1 MSELTMI
8 WDEVVSVLELELN
21 NIQTQ
26 NWIKPLKP
34 ISLTNGTLIL
44 DAKSTFIR
52 NMVQKKYLE
61 TIREYASHICGQPIE
76 VQLIDPNQSDYY
88 IIIDRAKV
96 EDNGQVSLRF
106 EDSNADAN
114 ADAGN
119 SPTRDV
125 TEPEKSRAFDSFPQR
140 EANAQDAMGSGN
152 DDAFATEAPFA
163 KRNAASLL
171 ETEMGAARTDVD
183 GNAQG
188 AMDFGSD
195 ANASSDGAFTFSSQS
210 GEASTKEAEGKFNLR
225 NQRDEVYRKTNGYHT
240 LNPRYTFEN
249 FVRGSSN
256 DFAYAAAI
264 AVSNN
269 PGYQYNPL
277 FIYGGSGLGKTHL
290 MQAIAHKIIQ
300 DNPKMSVLYITSE
313 SFTNELVWTIERGTA
328 EEKEKFRA
336 KYRKID
342 VLLIDD
348 IQFIA
353 NKRSTQEEIFH
364 TFNAL
369 KEANK
374 QVVLTSDKPPKELS
388 GLEGRL
394 VTRFEMG
401 MTVDINK
408 PDFETRVAIL
418 NHKLRS
424 DRLEFPQYIV
434 EYIANNVTSNIRE
447 LEGALLRVI
456 AYFRFKQINPME
468 AEHELVYATT
478 REALQLQEKESK
490 VVTLEDIKD
499 KVMREYGLKSED
511 FTSKNRQNA
520 IAHPRQ
526 IAMYLSRKLTNL
538 SLVKIAHFFDRD
550 HTTIMHG
557 IDKIT
562 KEMEKSP
569 DFDQE
574 VATII
579 QDLKDSK

>member
-8 WDEVVSVLELELN
+8 WDEVVSVMELELN

-26 NWIKPLKP
+26 NWILPLRP
-34 ISLTNGTLIL
+34 VTLQGDTMIL
-44 DAKSTFIR
+44 DATTNFIR
-52 NMVQKKYLE
+52 RMVEKKYLD
-61 TIREYASHICGQPIE
+61 TIQEYTSHICNKPIK
-76 VQLIDPNQSDYY
+76 VQLIDPEQSDYY
-88 IIIDRAKV
+88 IIIDRAKI
-96 EDNGQVSLRF
+96 ESNGQVTMRYDEETS
-106 EDSNADAN
+106 
-114 ADAGN
+114 
-119 SPTRDV
+119 
-125 TEPEKSRAFDSFPQR
+125 EKSDYQVKQVEAQPSFLGAENVEDQTTSQVVDVKTVQTKAR
-140 EANAQDAMGSGN
+140 EAVEEPRFS
-152 DDAFATEAPFA
+152 TA
-163 KRNAASLL
+163 KR
-171 ETEMGAARTDVD
+171 E
-183 GNAQG
+183 
-188 AMDFGSD
+188 
-195 ANASSDGAFTFSSQS
+195 
-210 GEASTKEAEGKFNLR
+210 KEEQLR
-225 NQRDEVYRKTNGYHT
+225 KQNGYHT

-256 DFAYAAAI
+256 DFAYAAAS

-290 MQAIAHKIIQ
+290 MQAIAHRILEE
-300 DNPKMSVLYITSE
+300 DPTMNVLYITSE
-313 SFTNELVWTIERGTA
+313 NFTNELVWTIERGSA
-328 EEKEKFRA
+328 QEKEDFRA

-374 QVVLTSDKPPKELS
+374 QIVLTSDKPPKELS

-401 MTVDINK
+401 MTADINK

-418 NHKLRS
+418 NHKLHN

-456 AYFRFKQINPME
+456 AFFRYKQVNPMS
-468 AEHELVYATT
+468 AEHEDVYATA
-478 REALQLQEKESK
+478 REALQLRERETKI
-490 VVTLEDIKD
+490 VTLEDIKD
-499 KVMREYGLKSED
+499 KIMREYGLKSDD
-511 FTSKNRQNA
+511 FTSPNRQSSV
-520 IAHPRQ
+520 AHPRQ

-538 SLVKIAHFFDRD
+538 SLVKIAHFFERD
-550 HTTIMHG
+550 HTTVMHG

-562 KEMEKSP
+562 KKMENST
-569 DFDQE
+569 DFNQE
-574 VATII
+574 VETLI